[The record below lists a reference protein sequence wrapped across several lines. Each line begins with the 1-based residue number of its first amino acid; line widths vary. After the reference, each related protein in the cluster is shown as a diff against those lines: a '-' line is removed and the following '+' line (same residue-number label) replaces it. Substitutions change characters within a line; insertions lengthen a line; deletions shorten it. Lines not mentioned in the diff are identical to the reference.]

1 MSYFPLEAHYVGRA
15 RGCRNMTVVIENGVL
30 FASAPA
36 GPRVSI
42 QVGRL
47 IEIHNPR
54 RGDRVPIPYY
64 NIDCVLAN
72 GTPIDCEGYMYSG
85 STLSTRKITLIFGF
99 PSSVAF
105 NEPIQA
111 EASILQCLALL
122 VMASSVSISS

>member
-47 IEIHNPR
+47 IAIHNPR

-64 NIDCVLAN
+64 RIECVLAN
-72 GTPIDCEGYMYSG
+72 GTLIDCEGYMYSG
-85 STLSTRKITLIFGF
+85 SIRIDAVDQENHSDFWFSVERGF
-99 PSSVAF
+99 
-105 NEPIQA
+105 
-111 EASILQCLALL
+111 
-122 VMASSVSISS
+122 